1 MVRLAFLMEL
11 LPGNE
16 AIYKQKHD
24 DIWPELVQTL
34 RNYGV
39 RNYSI
44 FRHGLTLFA
53 YLECDDPSQLARQ
66 RENPV
71 VQRWW
76 QMMEPYMV
84 YHPDHTPRTTE
95 LEEVFHM
102 D

>member
-1 MVRLAFLMEL
+1 MARLAFLMEL

-24 DIWPELVQTL
+24 EIWPELVETL
-34 RNYGV
+34 RQYGV

-44 FRHGLTLFA
+44 FRHELTLYA
-53 YLECDDPSQLARQ
+53 YLECDDADRLAKQ
-66 RENPV
+66 RDNPV

-76 QMMEPYMV
+76 RMMEPYMV
-84 YHPDHTPRTTE
+84 YNPDHTPRTTG
-95 LEEVFHM
+95 LDEVFHM